1 MWLGDLIGISQIV
14 DSVIAL
20 FRVDFTG
27 RGELADRQV
36 SSLNAFTSNIKAFF
50 PANFCFTRINP
61 RSLSWQQKLAQMLS
75 RLIKI
80 AEEFNVAVYMTNQG
94 KFSQHVS

>member
-1 MWLGDLIGISQIV
+1 MLMFQIV

-27 RGELADRQV
+27 RGELADLQV
-36 SSLNAFTSNIKAFF
+36 SFIGSLQCLYLLISYVLPLYPSLFF
-50 PANFCFTRINP
+50 MIRANCY
-61 RSLSWQQKLAQMLS
+61 LQQNLAQMLS

-94 KFSQHVS
+94 KH